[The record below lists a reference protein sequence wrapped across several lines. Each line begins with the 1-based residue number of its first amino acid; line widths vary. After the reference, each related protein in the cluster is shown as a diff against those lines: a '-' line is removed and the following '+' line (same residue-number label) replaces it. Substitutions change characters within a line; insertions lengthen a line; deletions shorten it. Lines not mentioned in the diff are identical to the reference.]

1 MSAPTNYME
10 TKNIKIQK
18 RLRLKKRIRSQI
30 SGVASR
36 PRLSVF
42 KSNAFIYAQL
52 IDDTNGSTIVA
63 TSDMKEKKGTKV
75 ERAEKVGKDIAGLAI
90 AKGIKTVVFDRSGFK
105 YTGRVK
111 ALADG
116 ARAGGL
122 EF

>member
-1 MSAPTNYME
+1 MAS
-10 TKNIKIQK
+10 KNIKTQK
-18 RLRLKKRIRSQI
+18 RLRLKKRIRSRLG
-30 SGVASR
+30 GVSSR

-42 KSNAFIYAQL
+42 KSNTYIYAQL
-52 IDDTNGSTIVA
+52 IDDVQGATIVA
-63 TSDMKEKKGTKV
+63 TSDMKETKGTKV
-75 ERAEKVGKDIAGLAI
+75 ERAEKVGKDIADLAI
-90 AKGIKTVVFDRSGFK
+90 AKGVKTVVFDRSGFK